1 MPRATVA
8 DIDAHTLCLNDS
20 ETIRQ
25 SLISLISNGVSKI
38 VVVDGG
44 STDGS
49 VGQISDLPIEVVVS
63 PPGIQVQVS
72 KAMAYMQKSY
82 TFQGEADQTYNP
94 DFLEMLLAELEVSGF
109 DAIQARKF
117 RSFGPG
123 FFVKGQSLFHTINQ
137 PGPGLVDLISGPQ
150 LWRTS
155 TLVAVLSEFS
165 ENSYSS
171 DTSLAEILRE
181 RGVRCGIGKTMT
193 EEIGH
198 LDYKSF
204 LRRMRNYGI
213 GDYHF
218 FTKNWKR
225 WSFSRRV
232 SSVCHILKRYGV
244 HYPLQAAKLG
254 HPILGITY
262 FWMILIHR
270 YYFWIRRALGG

>member
-1 MPRATVA
+1 MLRATVA
-8 DIDAHTLCLNDS
+8 DVDAHMLCLNDA

-49 VGQISDLPIEVVVS
+49 VSQISDLPIEVFDS
-63 PPGIQVQVS
+63 PPGIQLQLS
-72 KAMAYMQKSY
+72 KAMAQMRKLY
-82 TFQGEADQTYNP
+82 TFQGEADQIYDS
-94 DFLEMLLAELEVSGF
+94 DFLEMLLAELLDSGF

-117 RSFGPG
+117 RNFGPG
-123 FFVKGQSLFHTINQ
+123 FFAKGQSLFHKINQ
-137 PGPGLVDLISGPQ
+137 PRPGPIDLISGPQ

-171 DTSLAEILRE
+171 DTSLAEILRK
-181 RGVRCGIGKTMT
+181 RGVKCGIGETVT

-198 LDYKSF
+198 LDYESF
-204 LRRMRNYGI
+204 LRRMRNYGT
-213 GDYHF
+213 GDYYF
-218 FTKNWKR
+218 FSKNRNKWG
-225 WSFSRRV
+225 FSRRV
-232 SSVCHILKRYGV
+232 ASLSHVFVRYGV
-244 HYPLQAAKLG
+244 RYPLQAIRMGRPFLG
-254 HPILGITY
+254 VTY

-270 YYFWIRRALGG
+270 YYFWILKALGK